1 VAERRRETAM
11 LKKISNKKRGRGAF
25 AGKRKLTHAKRRAQ
39 ASEKEQGA
47 KNYVLERHPEL
58 YL

>member
-1 VAERRRETAM
+1 MHKRT
-11 LKKISNKKRGRGAF
+11 SNKKRGRTTF
-25 AGKRKLTHAKRRAQ
+25 AGKRKLSHIKRRARIP
-39 ASEKEQGA
+39 EREQGA

>member
-1 VAERRRETAM
+1 M
-11 LKKISNKKRGRGAF
+11 LKKISNKKRGRAAF
-25 AGKRKLTHAKRRAQ
+25 AGKRKLSHIKRRARIP
-39 ASEKEQGA
+39 EREQGA